1 MLTRI
6 RDDER
11 GVAMIVA
18 LGVTFVVMMLA
29 AVVFAEILH
38 NSTASAYD
46 RKRVQSVDAAE
57 AGLDYFYNALEHT
70 QASSLTSI
78 PLTGSVAASP
88 GSATFTIT
96 PTWYS
101 DNTGCLKCVISGP
114 FSDSNFPHSVKVV
127 STGVTNGTT
136 TRKMETFMALTPV
149 FGGFAG
155 AVVTENCLNLVNSFV
170 ISGNTVYDG
179 DVVVTNCNASM
190 TSGNQ
195 IIKGNVYVACSNGSV
210 PPSCGSLNVSAQ
222 VHVYGDVWAYN
233 DVTINQPQAQI
244 DHNAISSI
252 SSLSVPAGTVTGSGS
267 YCTTV
272 SGTSNIKGGTLRQCQ
287 GSPPAPTFPQ
297 ISYNDAGA
305 PASSPPATYAAATDS
320 NWYGSNVKGCS
331 PTPPTAVSDCYEEV
345 VFGSVGDTSTGPCT
359 DARNYIEGTGSGT
372 WNGGVGLPNVPG
384 TYSGVVVR
392 ILSTCTY
399 SSSNNVT
406 VNLNADLAIITNG
419 GIAFSQKSTWTGVGG
434 NRKMFLMV
442 PWQQNGACPTGD
454 VTVGNNTNFN
464 SLVSVGLYTPCTAHM
479 SNQNAFY
486 GQVVGRSVDIGNN
499 WSMNF
504 RPIVFPGAHVSGFT
518 QDVAYIRE
526 IA

>member
-18 LGVTFVVMMLA
+18 MGVMFVVTMLV
-29 AVVFAEILH
+29 AVVFAETLH
-38 NSTASAYD
+38 NSSASAYD
-46 RKRVQSVDAAE
+46 RKRLQSVDAAE

-78 PLTGSVAASP
+78 PLAGSVAASP
-88 GSATFTIT
+88 GSATFTLT

-101 DNTGCLKCVISGP
+101 TPQGTPGYEVTGP

-127 STGVTNGTT
+127 SAGLTNGVV
-136 TRKMETFMALTPV
+136 TRRMETFMAITPV

-170 ISGNTVYDG
+170 INGNTVYDG

-190 TSGNQ
+190 TSGSQ
-195 IIKGNVYVACSNGSV
+195 VIKGNVYVNCPTCVGG
-210 PPSCGSLNVSAQ
+210 GSLDVSAQ
-222 VHVYGDVWAYN
+222 VHIYGDAWAN
-233 DVTINQPQAQI
+233 GSVTINQPQALI
-244 DHNAISSI
+244 DHNAISST
-252 SSLSVPAGTVTGSGS
+252 SSLSVAAGNVTGSGS
-267 YCTTV
+267 YCTSV
-272 SGTSNIKGGTLRQCQ
+272 SGTSNIHGGTLLQCQ
-287 GSPPAPTFPQ
+287 GPPPTPNFPQ
-297 ISYNDAGA
+297 ISYTDAGA
-305 PASSPPATYAAATDS
+305 PASSPPLTYGVGTDAS
-320 NWYGSNVKGCS
+320 WYGPNVKGCS
-331 PTPPTAVSDCYEEV
+331 ATPVTDCYEEI
-345 VFGSVGDTSTGPCT
+345 VFGTAGSTSTTACN

-372 WNGGVGLPNVPG
+372 WNGGVGVPNIAANGP
-384 TYSGVVVR
+384 YSGLVVR
-392 ILSTCTY
+392 ILSSCTY

-406 VNLNADLAIITNG
+406 INLNADLSLISNGSITL
-419 GIAFSQKSTWTGVGG
+419 SQRSTWTGAGG
-434 NRKMFLMV
+434 SRKMFLMV

-464 SLVSVGLYTPCTAHM
+464 SLISVGLYTPCTAHM

-499 WSMNF
+499 WNMNF
-504 RPIVFPGAHVSGFT
+504 RPVIFPGAHVSGFI